1 LPFFIVPYKAE
12 QASFKEQKM
21 SYTVGKSD
29 EDHIV
34 VKNNK
39 PVELAGVGVLKFK
52 TVVEAEEYIRYVAM
66 AKQQYRGR

>member
-1 LPFFIVPYKAE
+1 
-12 QASFKEQKM
+12 M